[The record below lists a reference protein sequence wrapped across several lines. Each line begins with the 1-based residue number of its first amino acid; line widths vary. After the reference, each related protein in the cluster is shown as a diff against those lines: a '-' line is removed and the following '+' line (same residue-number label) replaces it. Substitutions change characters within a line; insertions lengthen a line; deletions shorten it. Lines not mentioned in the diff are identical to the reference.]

1 MYIYLTSLSRG
12 LFIRTI
18 RYSLNMQRDIN
29 DYVVAQDITNHLQV
43 KHGDAVTISAAA
55 FKQLKR
61 EKHFWTTVVI
71 GGTATAL
78 TFGAATG
85 FVGLGV
91 VGSEIGIGLTAA
103 EIAAVGGAVG
113 GTASAIGAHAYAHN
127 VPQHL
132 MLETV
137 PFLGKVLRKDTK
149 LFSELYHVEVEWYIP
164 SPEGGYTTQVQWVDA
179 HHLVKLRT
187 KAEDKVLATK
197 AAADQKVRQDAYDA
211 QLKERHRNKN
221 LVRDLYLPKLVTSSP
236 KSVKLLSLCVLSS
249 LKNATCA
256 ASTSVH
262 IGHLPLF
269 HSCCCCDTLDPS
281 VEGFHYSFT
290 VQPVV

>member
-1 MYIYLTSLSRG
+1 ML
-12 LFIRTI
+12 
-18 RYSLNMQRDIN
+18 RDIN

-211 QLKERHRNKN
+211 QLKERHRKEFGQETIS
-221 LVRDLYLPKLVTSSP
+221 LRDELTEVGEALVTLRAQLAEERNVCSKHKRAHWAFALVP
-236 KSVKLLSLCVLSS
+236 LLLL
-249 LKNATCA
+249 L
-256 ASTSVH
+256 
-262 IGHLPLF
+262 
-269 HSCCCCDTLDPS
+269 
-281 VEGFHYSFT
+281 
-290 VQPVV
+290 